1 MFELNDRV
9 KIYSGHRDPNTTDF
23 IQGTCIGAGQV
34 IEMRT
39 AASRRPVLVVRSTS
53 GMLLFE
59 QSGKGI
65 TQPKLQLF
73 PLESL

>member
-9 KIYSGHRDPNTTDF
+9 KIYSGSRDPNTTDF

-39 AASRRPVLVVRSTS
+39 ASRRPVLVVRSTS
-53 GMLLFE
+53 GTLLFE